1 MSRRLPSIGRD
12 AIGRPPQSRGAVLLG
27 FMVLLA
33 AAGWT
38 VAEYAQST
46 AAERQ
51 REAEADLLWVG
62 RQYRQ
67 AIESYYNGTPM
78 GVKQLPLKL
87 EDLTEDKRFPKP
99 RRHLRKIYPDPMN
112 PSVALKVVKRGA
124 FIVGVY
130 SDSSAEPF
138 RKAGFETG
146 EESFADATVLS
157 DWRFVA
163 SARGMPASGAA
174 SGNAAGATTTTPAPT
189 PTTGRSLF
197 R

>member
-1 MSRRLPSIGRD
+1 
-12 AIGRPPQSRGAVLLG
+12 
-27 FMVLLA
+27 MVLLA

-38 VAEYAQST
+38 VAEYAQSA

-51 REAEADLLWVG
+51 RDAEAELLWVG

-78 GVKQLPLKL
+78 GVKQLPMKL
-87 EDLTEDKRFPKP
+87 EDLTEDKRFPNP

-112 PSVALKVVKRGA
+112 PSAPLKVVKRGA

-130 SDSSAEPF
+130 SESPAEPF

-146 EESFADATVLS
+146 EEAFAEATALS
-157 DWRFVA
+157 EWRFVA
-163 SARGMPASGAA
+163 NARGMPASGAA
-174 SGNAAGATTTTPAPT
+174 SGNAAGAPVPSPIAGSSP
-189 PTTGRSLF
+189 F